1 MKYSIES
8 KFTFEYGH
16 ILKNAYTTACSEN
29 LHGHSGK
36 LFIKITTERI
46 GKNGMVIDFKELKD
60 NLKKYID
67 TIDHTFFVAYD
78 DERLNSITAA
88 SKSVFI
94 IKGLDEFD
102 NNPTAECIAAG
113 IYKSI
118 KSHLPLSLG
127 IINED
132 FKLEVRLYE
141 TENNSVVITE

>member
-36 LFIKITTERI
+36 LFIKITTEKI
-46 GKNGMVIDFKELKD
+46 GQNGMVVDFKELKD
-60 NLKKYID
+60 KLKKYMD
-67 TIDHTFFVAYD
+67 GIDHTFFVAHD
-78 DERLNSITAA
+78 DKRLNHIQAA
-88 SKSVFI
+88 SKSIFI
-94 IKGLDEFD
+94 IKDLDEFD

-118 KSHLPLSLG
+118 KSWLPLSLG
-127 IINED
+127 LINKD
-132 FKLEVRLYE
+132 FKLEIRLYE
-141 TENNSVVITE
+141 TENNCVVISE